1 MAAMPRANLATFPN
15 SPYAAELQ
23 RGDASRSFTPRIEA
37 EYVRAHLLDNRTL
50 IRASAALG
58 ALMTILRSGERTL
71 LGSSM
76 LMLSFAA
83 VVLVTS
89 LVIAAVA
96 WSPAFERHYLRY
108 AQILV
113 PIRNAC
119 ATVCMVQT
127 ATLGQLESL
136 MLMPLMALGPFYFMG
151 FRFRAAMVTVGTTV
165 ATFAISANLFGLDM
179 PVALRAVAFL
189 LLITVACAMAARHL
203 ERASR
208 KSFLESHLIEELA
221 HHDTL
226 TGLKNRRVFD
236 EQLDRLWER
245 GIEEHRSLAILMV
258 DIDHFKPYNDRQ
270 GHQAGDQ
277 TLRRVAQALQGFVTR
292 PLDVLARYGG
302 EEFALLS
309 YDIDSREAESLA
321 EKMRRAVAALA
332 IKHDGS
338 QAGGFVT
345 ISIGVA
351 VIQPSSD
358 RRSRGALQLADQAL
372 YEAKIRGRNRV
383 ELLDDAAHRLLVTG
397 VFTKDALARRH

>member
-1 MAAMPRANLATFPN
+1 MAATPRANLATFPN

-23 RGDASRSFTPRIEA
+23 RGDAGRPFTPRIEA

-71 LGSSM
+71 LGSST

-89 LVIAAVA
+89 LVIAGVA

-108 AQILV
+108 AHILV

-127 ATLGQLESL
+127 ATLGQMESL

-151 FRFRAAMVTVGTTV
+151 FRFRAAMLTVGITV

-179 PVALRAVAFL
+179 PVVLRAVAFL
-189 LLITVACAMAARHL
+189 LLITVACATAARHL

-208 KSFLESHLIEELA
+208 RSFLESHLIEELA

-372 YEAKIRGRNRV
+372 YEAKIRGRNRI

-397 VFTKDALARRH
+397 VFTKDALARRL